1 MAPGLGP
8 IMAKRDYY
16 EVLGIARTA
25 GPDEIK
31 SAYRR
36 LARQHHPDMNRDNP
50 KAAEEKFKEL
60 SEAYEVL
67 ADPTKRE
74 RYDQQGFQGVEK
86 DFGPSGFTWQ
96 NFTHQGDLEDMLANN
111 PFLQQFMASMF
122 GGSSGFTGRA
132 PSVAQHIEVTL
143 RLPLASAVQGARPKI
158 ELPQLGPCPDC
169 RGTGARHGTALEI
182 CPECKGQGQVRQVRR
197 QGYNQ
202 FITVGPCPKCRGSG
216 RRIIEKCPTCHGT
229 GQRRSVRR
237 LEVTVPPGVDN
248 GTVLRVP
255 GQGVQTPDGEASGDL
270 FVRIQLEPMAG
281 IRRDGTDAYAETTVP
296 LAIALFGG
304 EVIVRT
310 ITGEASLKIP
320 AGTQPERPLRLRGE
334 GFPTFGRT
342 SRGDLYVTVHVEL
355 PKSLSGRQKELL
367 HEALGEAGA
376 GARRS
381 SLFGR

>member
-1 MAPGLGP
+1 
-8 IMAKRDYY
+8 MAKRDYY
-16 EVLGIARTA
+16 EVLGVARTA
-25 GPDEIK
+25 SPDEIK

-67 ADPTKRE
+67 ADPPKRE
-74 RYDQQGFQGVEK
+74 RYDQEGFPGVEK
-86 DFGPSGFTWQ
+86 DFGPAGFTWQ

-132 PSVAQHIEVTL
+132 PSVAQHIEVAL
-143 RLPLASAVQGARPKI
+143 RLPLASAVHGARPKI
-158 ELPQLGPCPDC
+158 ELPHIGPCPDC

-202 FITVGPCPKCRGSG
+202 FITIGPCPKCRGSG
-216 RRIIEKCPTCHGT
+216 RRIIDKCPTCHGT
-229 GQRRSVRR
+229 GQRRAVRR
-237 LEVTVPPGVDN
+237 LEVTVPPGVEN

-255 GQGVQTPDGEASGDL
+255 GQGVQTPDGEGSGDL
-270 FVRIQLEPMAG
+270 FVRIQLEPMPG

-304 EVIVRT
+304 EVVVRT

-334 GFPTFGRT
+334 GFPPFGRT

-367 HEALGEAGA
+367 HEALGDASA